1 REFRDCKIIEY
12 TEEYTSKTCEN
23 CEFIKSNLDESK
35 MFRSDLCDLEI
46 DRDANCARNN
56 LLKHLTKGQ
65 LVIDNGS
72 SMCKAGFAGYE
83 APHAVS
89 SLSISSKPKLWL
101 CRLRNHGVMVGT
113 CQEVSYVG
121 DEVQSKRG
129 FLTLT
134 CPIERGIVKNWD
146 EKIWHHTFYN
156 ELRVAP
162 EEYPVLLTEAP
173 PENESSGFE
182 QKNYKFNREKIAQLM
197 FESRSLLYTSGRTT
211 GIVLDSGDDIT
222 HVVPIYEGYALPHAI
237 LRLNFAGRN
246 LTEYL
251 KTILMER
258 GYSFTILFE
267 GGIVDIKEKLCY
279 VACDFEQEMQTAAH
293 PSTLKL
299 SYELPDGQVIVTGNG
314 RSTFQPSFLG
324 IEAAGIH
331 ETIYN
336 SIMKCDVD
344 IHKDLYGNIV
354 LSGDN
359 TMFPGF
365 ANRLKKEIT
374 ALAPSSMKIKLSTS
388 QQMWI
393 TKQEYEECG
402 PFIVH
407 RKCL

>member
-1 REFRDCKIIEY
+1 MEDKVV
-12 TEEYTSKTCEN
+12 
-23 CEFIKSNLDESK
+23 
-35 MFRSDLCDLEI
+35 
-46 DRDANCARNN
+46 A
-56 LLKHLTKGQ
+56 

-89 SLSISSKPKLWL
+89 SLSISSKPNLWL

-113 CQEVSYVG
+113 RQEDSYVG

-146 EKIWHHTFYN
+146 DMEKIWHHTFYK

-182 QKNYKFNREKIAQLM
+182 QKNYKFNREKIAQIM
-197 FESRSLLYTSGRTT
+197 FESFNVPAFYVAIQAVLSLYTSGCTT

-258 GYSFTILFE
+258 GYSFTILSE
-267 GGIVDIKEKLCY
+267 GGVVDIKEKLCH
-279 VACDFEQEMQTAAH
+279 VASDFEQEMQIAAH
-293 PSTLKL
+293 PSTLEL
-299 SYELPDGQVIVTGNG
+299 SYELPDGQVIATGNG
-314 RSTFQPSFLG
+314 RFRVPEALFQPSFLG

-344 IHKDLYGNIV
+344 IHKDLYGNIA
-354 LSGDN
+354 LSGGN

-365 ANRLKKEIT
+365 ADRLKKEIT
-374 ALAPSSMKIKLSTS
+374 ALAPSSMKIKVIAIPERRYSSWIGGSILASLSTS

-402 PFIVH
+402 PSIVH